1 MRIAVIAPHP
11 DDEVLGCGGVM
22 ARHAAAGDEVV
33 VIVVTRAVPELFAP
47 ELVDRTRAE
56 ARRAHAVLGVRE
68 TRFLDFPAPKLDV
81 TPGHLIADALAKQFA
96 ELRTERVYLPHH
108 GDIHSDHGRIYQAT
122 LVAARPLA
130 HCPVKQ
136 LLCYETLS
144 ETEWSPPISSAVFYP
159 TVFVDI
165 STFLAKKLEAMTC
178 FETQL
183 KPAPNP
189 RSLQAIESLARY
201 RGSTISVQAAE
212 SFVLVREVVR
222 DD

>member
-22 ARHAAAGDEVV
+22 ARHAAAGDEVI
-33 VIVVTRAVPELFAP
+33 VIVATRGAP
-47 ELVDRTRAE
+47 DLYSDESVERTRAE
-56 ARRAHAVLGVRE
+56 ALQAHAILGVRE
-68 TRFLDFPAPKLDV
+68 TRFLDFPAPRLDV

-96 ELRTERVYLPHH
+96 ELKPHRVYLPHH
-108 GDIHSDHGRIYQAT
+108 GDLHSDHGRIYHAS

-130 HCPVKQ
+130 SCPVKQ

-144 ETEWSPPISSAVFYP
+144 ETEWAPPIDGAAFVP

-165 STFLAKKLEAMTC
+165 AAHLSKKLEAMRC
-178 FETQL
+178 FASQL

-189 RSLQAIESLARY
+189 RSLEAIEALARY
-201 RGSTISVQAAE
+201 RGSTVSVHAAE
-212 SFVLVREVVR
+212 AFVLVRDVVR
-222 DD
+222 